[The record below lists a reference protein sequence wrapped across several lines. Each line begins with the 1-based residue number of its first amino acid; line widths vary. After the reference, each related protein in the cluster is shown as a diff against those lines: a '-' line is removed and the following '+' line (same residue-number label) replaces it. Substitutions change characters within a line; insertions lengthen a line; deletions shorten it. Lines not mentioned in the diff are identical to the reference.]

1 MDMRTVIYPG
11 SFDPLTNGH
20 LDVIKRATK
29 LFDHV
34 IVAVADSTSKKPFF
48 TSTERKRMLASVVK
62 DIPKVTTTSF
72 KGLLVNFAA
81 KEKACAIIRGL
92 RVISD
97 FEFEF
102 QMALMNRRL
111 KERIE
116 TVFMMPRGKYIYLS
130 SSLVKEVAR
139 LGGEVSTF
147 VPAPVEQALR
157 KKLRTKQR

>member
-34 IVAVADSTSKKPFF
+34 IVAVAESSSKKPFF
-48 TSTERKRMLASVVK
+48 TLAERKRMLAGVVK
-62 DIPKVTTTSF
+62 DIPNVTATSF
-72 KGLLVNFAA
+72 PGLLVDFAA
-81 KEKACAIIRGL
+81 KKKACAIIRGL
-92 RVISD
+92 RVVSD

-157 KKLRTKQR
+157 KNLRAKRR

>member
-1 MDMRTVIYPG
+1 MRTVIYPG

-34 IVAVADSTSKKPFF
+34 IVAVAESSSKKPFF
-48 TSTERKRMLASVVK
+48 TLAERKRMLAGVVK
-62 DIPKVTTTSF
+62 NIPNVTATSF
-72 KGLLVNFAA
+72 PGLLVDFAA
-81 KEKACAIIRGL
+81 KKKACAIIRGL
-92 RVISD
+92 RVVSD

-147 VPAPVEQALR
+147 VPAAGEQALR
-157 KKLRTKQR
+157 KNLRAKRR

>member
-1 MDMRTVIYPG
+1 MRTVIYPG

-34 IVAVADSTSKKPFF
+34 IVAVAESSSKKTFF
-48 TSTERKRMLASVVK
+48 TLTERKRMLAQVVK
-62 DIPKVTTTSF
+62 DIPKVTATTF
-72 KGLLVNFAA
+72 PGLLVDFAE
-81 KEKACAIIRGL
+81 KKKACAIIRGL
-92 RVISD
+92 RVVSD

-147 VPAPVEQALR
+147 VPDPVEQALR
-157 KKLRTKQR
+157 KKLRAKRR

>member
-29 LFDHV
+29 LFDRV
-34 IVAVADSTSKKPFF
+34 IVAVAESSSKKPFF
-48 TSTERKRMLASVVK
+48 TLAERKRMLAGVVK
-62 DIPKVTTTSF
+62 DIPNVTATSF
-72 KGLLVNFAA
+72 PGLLVDFAA
-81 KEKACAIIRGL
+81 KKKACAIIRGL
-92 RVISD
+92 RVVSD

-147 VPAPVEQALR
+147 VPDSVERALR
-157 KKLRTKQR
+157 KKLRAKRR

>member
-1 MDMRTVIYPG
+1 MRTVIYPG

-34 IVAVADSTSKKPFF
+34 IVAVAESSSKKPFF
-48 TSTERKRMLASVVK
+48 TLAERKRMLAGVVK
-62 DIPKVTTTSF
+62 DIPNVTATSF
-72 KGLLVNFAA
+72 AGLLVGFAA
-81 KEKACAIIRGL
+81 KKKACAIIRGL
-92 RVISD
+92 RVVSD

-147 VPAPVEQALR
+147 VPDPVEQALR
-157 KKLRTKQR
+157 KKLRAKQR

>member
-1 MDMRTVIYPG
+1 MRTVIYPG

-34 IVAVADSTSKKPFF
+34 VVAVAESSDKTPFF
-48 TSTERKRMLASVVK
+48 TLAERKRMLAKVVK
-62 DIPKVTTTSF
+62 DIPNVTTMSF
-72 KGLLVNFAA
+72 PGLLVDFAA

-139 LGGEVSTF
+139 LGGEVSAF
-147 VPAPVEQALR
+147 VPETVNQSLR
-157 KKLRTKQR
+157 KKLHAKRR

>member
-20 LDVIKRATK
+20 MDVIKRATK
-29 LFDHV
+29 LFDRV
-34 IVAVADSTSKKPFF
+34 IVAVAESSSKKPFF
-48 TSTERKRMLASVVK
+48 TLAERKRMLAGVVK
-62 DIPKVTTTSF
+62 DIPNVTATSF
-72 KGLLVNFAA
+72 PGLLVDFAA
-81 KEKACAIIRGL
+81 KKKACAIIRGL
-92 RVISD
+92 RVVSD

-147 VPAPVEQALR
+147 VPDPVQRALR
-157 KKLRTKQR
+157 KKLRAKRR

>member
-1 MDMRTVIYPG
+1 MRTVIYPG

-29 LFDHV
+29 LFDRV
-34 IVAVADSTSKKPFF
+34 IVAVAESNGKKPFF
-48 TSTERKRMLASVVK
+48 TLAERKRTLAKVVK
-62 DIPKVTTTSF
+62 DIPNVTTTSF
-72 KGLLVNFAA
+72 SGLLVDFAA
-81 KEKACAIIRGL
+81 KKKACAIIRGL
-92 RVISD
+92 RVVSD

-111 KERIE
+111 RERIE

-139 LGGEVSTF
+139 LGGGVSAF
-147 VPAPVEQALR
+147 VPDSVEQALR
-157 KKLRTKQR
+157 KKLSAKRR

>member
-1 MDMRTVIYPG
+1 MRSVIYPG

-29 LFDHV
+29 LFDRV
-34 IVAVADSTSKKPFF
+34 IVAVAESSDKTPFF
-48 TSTERKRMLASVVK
+48 TLAERKRMLVKVVK
-62 DIPKVTTTSF
+62 DIPNVTAMSF
-72 KGLLVNFAA
+72 PGLLVDFAA
-81 KEKACAIIRGL
+81 KEKVCAIIRGL
-92 RVISD
+92 RVVSD

-139 LGGEVSTF
+139 LGGEVSAF
-147 VPAPVEQALR
+147 VPEMVDQALR
-157 KKLRTKQR
+157 KKLRAKRR

>member
-34 IVAVADSTSKKPFF
+34 IVAVAESSSKKPFF
-48 TSTERKRMLASVVK
+48 TLAERKRMLAGVVK
-62 DIPKVTTTSF
+62 NIPNVTATSF
-72 KGLLVNFAA
+72 PGLLVDFAA
-81 KEKACAIIRGL
+81 KKKACAIIRGL
-92 RVISD
+92 RVVSD

-157 KKLRTKQR
+157 KNLRAKRR

>member
-1 MDMRTVIYPG
+1 MIYPG

-34 IVAVADSTSKKPFF
+34 VVAVAESSDKTPFF
-48 TSTERKRMLASVVK
+48 TLAERKRMLAKVVK
-62 DIPKVTTTSF
+62 DIPNVTAMSF
-72 KGLLVNFAA
+72 PGLLVDFAA

-139 LGGEVSTF
+139 LGGEVSAF
-147 VPAPVEQALR
+147 VPETVNQSLR
-157 KKLRTKQR
+157 KKLHAKRR

>member
-1 MDMRTVIYPG
+1 MRTVIYPG

-29 LFDHV
+29 LFDRV
-34 IVAVADSTSKKPFF
+34 IVAVAESNGKKPFF
-48 TSTERKRMLASVVK
+48 TLAERKRTLAKVVK
-62 DIPKVTTTSF
+62 DIPNVTTTSF
-72 KGLLVNFAA
+72 SGLLVDFAA
-81 KEKACAIIRGL
+81 KKKACAIIRGL
-92 RVISD
+92 RVVSD

-139 LGGEVSTF
+139 LGGEVSAF
-147 VPAPVEQALR
+147 VPDSVEQALR
-157 KKLRTKQR
+157 KKLSAKRR

>member
-1 MDMRTVIYPG
+1 MIYPG

-29 LFDHV
+29 LFDRV
-34 IVAVADSTSKKPFF
+34 IVAVAESSDKTPFF
-48 TSTERKRMLASVVK
+48 TLAERKRMLVKVVK
-62 DIPKVTTTSF
+62 DIPNVTTMSF
-72 KGLLVNFAA
+72 PGLLVDFAA

-139 LGGEVSTF
+139 LGGEVSAF
-147 VPAPVEQALR
+147 VPETVNQSLR
-157 KKLRTKQR
+157 KKLHAKRR

>member
-1 MDMRTVIYPG
+1 MRSVIYPG

-29 LFDHV
+29 LFDRV
-34 IVAVADSTSKKPFF
+34 IVAVAESSDKTPFF
-48 TSTERKRMLASVVK
+48 TLAERKRMLVKVVK
-62 DIPKVTTTSF
+62 DIPNVTAMSF
-72 KGLLVNFAA
+72 PGLLVDFAA
-81 KEKACAIIRGL
+81 KEKVCAIIRGL
-92 RVISD
+92 RVVSD

-139 LGGEVSTF
+139 LGGEVSAF
-147 VPAPVEQALR
+147 VPETVDQALR
-157 KKLRTKQR
+157 KKLRAKRR

>member
-1 MDMRTVIYPG
+1 MRTVIYPG

-34 IVAVADSTSKKPFF
+34 IVAVAESSSKKPFF
-48 TSTERKRMLASVVK
+48 TLTERKRMLAGVVK
-62 DIPKVTTTSF
+62 DIPKVTATTFS
-72 KGLLVNFAA
+72 GLLVDFAE
-81 KEKACAIIRGL
+81 KKKACAIIRGL
-92 RVISD
+92 RVVSD

-130 SSLVKEVAR
+130 SNLVKEVAR

-147 VPAPVEQALR
+147 VPDPVEQALR
-157 KKLRTKQR
+157 KKLRAKRR

>member
-1 MDMRTVIYPG
+1 MIYPG

-34 IVAVADSTSKKPFF
+34 VVAVAESSDKTPFF
-48 TSTERKRMLASVVK
+48 TLAERKRMLAKVVK
-62 DIPKVTTTSF
+62 DIPNVTAMSF
-72 KGLLVNFAA
+72 PGLLVDFAA

-139 LGGEVSTF
+139 LGGEVSAF
-147 VPAPVEQALR
+147 VPDSVNQSLR
-157 KKLRTKQR
+157 KKLHAKRR

>member
-1 MDMRTVIYPG
+1 MRTVIYPG

-34 IVAVADSTSKKPFF
+34 IVAVAESSSKKPFF
-48 TSTERKRMLASVVK
+48 TLTERKRMLAQVVK
-62 DIPKVTTTSF
+62 DIPKVTATTF
-72 KGLLVNFAA
+72 PGLLVDFAE
-81 KEKACAIIRGL
+81 KKKACAIIRGL
-92 RVISD
+92 RVVSD

-147 VPAPVEQALR
+147 VPDPVEQALR
-157 KKLRTKQR
+157 KKLPAKRR

>member
-1 MDMRTVIYPG
+1 MRTVIYPG

-34 IVAVADSTSKKPFF
+34 IVAVAESSSKKPFF
-48 TSTERKRMLASVVK
+48 TLAERKRMLAGVVK
-62 DIPKVTTTSF
+62 DIPKVTATTFS
-72 KGLLVNFAA
+72 GLLVDFAA
-81 KEKACAIIRGL
+81 KKKACAIIRGL
-92 RVISD
+92 RVVSD

-147 VPAPVEQALR
+147 VPDPVEQALR
-157 KKLRTKQR
+157 KKLRAKQR

>member
-1 MDMRTVIYPG
+1 MRTVIYPG

-34 IVAVADSTSKKPFF
+34 IVAVAESSSKKPFF
-48 TSTERKRMLASVVK
+48 TLTERKRMLAGVVK
-62 DIPKVTTTSF
+62 DIPKVTATTFS
-72 KGLLVNFAA
+72 GLLVDFAE
-81 KEKACAIIRGL
+81 KKKACAIIRGL
-92 RVISD
+92 RVVSD

-147 VPAPVEQALR
+147 VPDPVEQALR
-157 KKLRTKQR
+157 KKLRAKRR

>member
-1 MDMRTVIYPG
+1 MRTVIYPG

-29 LFDHV
+29 LFDRV
-34 IVAVADSTSKKPFF
+34 SVAVAESSSKKPFF
-48 TSTERKRMLASVVK
+48 TLAERKRMLAGVVK
-62 DIPKVTTTSF
+62 DIPNVTATSF
-72 KGLLVNFAA
+72 PGLLVDFAA
-81 KEKACAIIRGL
+81 KKKACAIIRGL
-92 RVISD
+92 RVVSD

-139 LGGEVSTF
+139 LGGKVSTF
-147 VPAPVEQALR
+147 VPDPVEQALR
-157 KKLRTKQR
+157 KKLRAKRR

>member
-1 MDMRTVIYPG
+1 MRTVIYPG

-34 IVAVADSTSKKPFF
+34 IVAVAESSSKKPFF
-48 TSTERKRMLASVVK
+48 TLAERKRMLAGVVK
-62 DIPKVTTTSF
+62 DIPNVTATSF
-72 KGLLVNFAA
+72 PGLLVDFAA
-81 KEKACAIIRGL
+81 KKKACAIIRGL
-92 RVISD
+92 RVVSD

-147 VPAPVEQALR
+147 VPDSVQRALR
-157 KKLRTKQR
+157 KKLRAKRR

>member
-1 MDMRTVIYPG
+1 MRTVIYPG

-34 IVAVADSTSKKPFF
+34 IVAVAESSSKKPFF
-48 TSTERKRMLASVVK
+48 TLAERKRMLAGVVK
-62 DIPKVTTTSF
+62 NIPNVTATSF
-72 KGLLVNFAA
+72 PGLLVDFAA
-81 KEKACAIIRGL
+81 KKKACAIIRGL
-92 RVISD
+92 RVVSD

-157 KKLRTKQR
+157 KNLRAKRR

>member
-72 KGLLVNFAA
+72 KGRLVNFAA

>member
-1 MDMRTVIYPG
+1 MRTVIYPG

-34 IVAVADSTSKKPFF
+34 IVAVAESSSKKPFF
-48 TSTERKRMLASVVK
+48 TLAERKRMLAGVVK
-62 DIPKVTTTSF
+62 DIPKVTATTFS
-72 KGLLVNFAA
+72 GLLVDFAA
-81 KEKACAIIRGL
+81 KKKACAIIRGL
-92 RVISD
+92 RVVSD

-147 VPAPVEQALR
+147 VPDPVEQALR
-157 KKLRTKQR
+157 KKLRAKRR

>member
-1 MDMRTVIYPG
+1 MRAVIYPG

-29 LFDHV
+29 LFDRV
-34 IVAVADSTSKKPFF
+34 IVAVAESSSKKPFF
-48 TSTERKRMLASVVK
+48 TLTERKRMLMKVVK
-62 DIPKVTTTSF
+62 DLPNVTVTSF
-72 KGLLVNFAA
+72 PGLLVDFAA

-92 RVISD
+92 RVVSD

-139 LGGEVSTF
+139 LGGEVSAF
-147 VPAPVEQALR
+147 VPEMVDQALR
-157 KKLRTKQR
+157 KKLRAKRR

>member
-1 MDMRTVIYPG
+1 MIYPG

-34 IVAVADSTSKKPFF
+34 VVAVAESSDKTPFF
-48 TSTERKRMLASVVK
+48 TLAERKRMLAKVVK
-62 DIPKVTTTSF
+62 DIPNVTAMSF
-72 KGLLVNFAA
+72 PGLLVDFAA

-139 LGGEVSTF
+139 LGGEVSAF
-147 VPAPVEQALR
+147 VPDSVEQALR
-157 KKLRTKQR
+157 KKLSAKRR

>member
-1 MDMRTVIYPG
+1 MRTVIYPG

-34 IVAVADSTSKKPFF
+34 IVAVAESSSKKPFF
-48 TSTERKRMLASVVK
+48 TLTERKRMLAGVVK
-62 DIPKVTTTSF
+62 DIPKVTATTFS
-72 KGLLVNFAA
+72 GLLVDFAA
-81 KEKACAIIRGL
+81 KKKACAIIRGL
-92 RVISD
+92 RVVSD

-130 SSLVKEVAR
+130 SNLVKEVAR

-147 VPAPVEQALR
+147 VPDPVEQALR
-157 KKLRTKQR
+157 KKLRAKRR

>member
-29 LFDHV
+29 LFDRV
-34 IVAVADSTSKKPFF
+34 IVAVAESSSKKPFF
-48 TSTERKRMLASVVK
+48 TLAERKRMLAGVVK
-62 DIPKVTTTSF
+62 DIPNVTATSF
-72 KGLLVNFAA
+72 PGLLVDFAA
-81 KEKACAIIRGL
+81 KKKACAIIRGL
-92 RVISD
+92 RVVSD

-147 VPAPVEQALR
+147 VPASVEQALR
-157 KKLRTKQR
+157 KKLRAKRR

>member
-1 MDMRTVIYPG
+1 
-11 SFDPLTNGH
+11 
-20 LDVIKRATK
+20 
-29 LFDHV
+29 
-34 IVAVADSTSKKPFF
+34 
-48 TSTERKRMLASVVK
+48 MLAKVVK
-62 DIPKVTTTSF
+62 DIPNVTAMSF
-72 KGLLVNFAA
+72 PGLLVDFAA

-139 LGGEVSTF
+139 LGGEVSAF
-147 VPAPVEQALR
+147 VPETVNQSLR
-157 KKLRTKQR
+157 KKLHAKRR

>member
-1 MDMRTVIYPG
+1 MIYPG

-34 IVAVADSTSKKPFF
+34 VVAVAESSDKTPFF
-48 TSTERKRMLASVVK
+48 TLAERKRMLAKVVK
-62 DIPKVTTTSF
+62 DIPNVTAMSF
-72 KGLLVNFAA
+72 PGLLVDFAA

-139 LGGEVSTF
+139 LGGEVSAF
-147 VPAPVEQALR
+147 VPETVDQALR
-157 KKLRTKQR
+157 KKLRAKRR

>member
-20 LDVIKRATK
+20 MDVIKRATK
-29 LFDHV
+29 LFDRV
-34 IVAVADSTSKKPFF
+34 IVAVAESSSKKPFF
-48 TSTERKRMLASVVK
+48 TLAERKRMLAGVVK
-62 DIPKVTTTSF
+62 DIPNVTATSF
-72 KGLLVNFAA
+72 PGLLVDFAA
-81 KEKACAIIRGL
+81 KKKACAIIRGL
-92 RVISD
+92 RVVSD

-147 VPAPVEQALR
+147 VPDSVQRALR
-157 KKLRTKQR
+157 KKLRAKRR

>member
-29 LFDHV
+29 LFDRV
-34 IVAVADSTSKKPFF
+34 IVAVAESSSKKPFF
-48 TSTERKRMLASVVK
+48 TLAERKRMLAGVVK
-62 DIPKVTTTSF
+62 DIPNVTATSF
-72 KGLLVNFAA
+72 PGLLVDFAA
-81 KEKACAIIRGL
+81 KKKVCAIIRGL
-92 RVISD
+92 RVVSD

-147 VPAPVEQALR
+147 VPDSVQRALR
-157 KKLRTKQR
+157 KKLRAKRR

>member
-1 MDMRTVIYPG
+1 MRSVIYPG

-29 LFDHV
+29 LFDRV
-34 IVAVADSTSKKPFF
+34 IVAVAESSDKTPFF
-48 TSTERKRMLASVVK
+48 TLAERKRMLVKVVK
-62 DIPKVTTTSF
+62 DIPNVTVMSF
-72 KGLLVNFAA
+72 PGLLVDFAA
-81 KEKACAIIRGL
+81 KEKVCAIIRGL
-92 RVISD
+92 RVVSD

-139 LGGEVSTF
+139 LGGEVSAF
-147 VPAPVEQALR
+147 VPETVDQALR
-157 KKLRTKQR
+157 KKSRAKRR